1 MEFSH
6 ALASISAYNRVRSYS
21 IQSSSQMIANSGR
34 YNSYEGS
41 QPRVGDAWASHYT
54 SKLTGSRLELPAS
67 VAALHVASVSNR
79 DAESLFPFCGIVD
92 ADERGEGL
100 RTTGQACG
108 KWPLV

>member
-1 MEFSH
+1 
-6 ALASISAYNRVRSYS
+6 
-21 IQSSSQMIANSGR
+21 MIANSGR

-41 QPRVGDAWASHYT
+41 QPRVGDAWASHYA
-54 SKLTGSRLELPAS
+54 SKLAGSDLELPAS